1 MRDFFKI
8 KSKVGITCGAFDLLH
23 AGHVVMFEEA
33 KTVCDYLI
41 VALQIDPSTD
51 RPDKNKPL
59 QNIVERQ
66 LQLKAVKWID
76 EIVVY
81 HREHELEDKFYTFPI
96 DIRIIGEEYKDKVF
110 TGRQVCKD
118 RKIEIYYNKRGH
130 SFSTT
135 ELRNRNEKEKT
146 EE

>member
-1 MRDFFKI
+1 MKDFFKI

-81 HREHELEDKFYTFPI
+81 HREHELEDIFYTFPI

-110 TGRQVCKD
+110 TGINSASASNRLD
-118 RKIEIYYNKRGH
+118 AASNSALSTSNSLFF
-130 SFSTT
+130 SFI
-135 ELRNRNEKEKT
+135 
-146 EE
+146 